1 MSNTSTVTPY
11 DSRAMSA
18 AVGVGLGL
26 AAVCVVGVAA
36 GAIAVARWL
45 AEETPEDRA
54 AMDRIKGEH
63 RRERLRSR
71 TSAIVHTSGPQE
83 LPRLNTVALHLR
95 DAESLLRSAEKLGYR
110 REPLVQPSSPL
121 AEQPLVLLYGTAG
134 ERLAIERN
142 AQGRLVVHTAGDQS
156 RVQGLVR
163 QHTLDRAVEHLAGKG
178 MAVQT
183 ATLANGE
190 VQILARERDASRRGG
205 AATIKTQ
212 VRTDGTAWVD
222 VDCVR
227 GNRCENVVSELA
239 HAIGGEVSSMAKKDA
254 YFQLPGEPTK
264 TRVHV

>member
-1 MSNTSTVTPY
+1 MSNTSRVTPY
-11 DSRAMSA
+11 DSSAVSA
-18 AVGVGLGL
+18 AVGAGLGL
-26 AAVCVVGVAA
+26 AAVCVVGAAA

-54 AMDRIKGEH
+54 AMDRIKEER
-63 RRERLRSR
+63 RRERLNSPTVTVARAGAR
-71 TSAIVHTSGPQE
+71 RA

-95 DAESLLRSAEKLGYR
+95 DPEALIRSAEKLGYQ
-110 REPLVQPSSPL
+110 REPLVQPSSTL
-121 AEQPLVLLYGTAG
+121 AEQPLVLLHGAAG

-142 AQGRLVVHTAGDQS
+142 AKGRLVVHTAGDRS
-156 RVQGLVR
+156 RVQTLVR
-163 QHTLDRAVEHLAGKG
+163 QHTLDRAVEHLASKG

-190 VQILARERDASRRGG
+190 VQILAREKDASRRGG
-205 AATIKTQ
+205 AATVKTQ

-222 VDCVR
+222 VDCIR

-239 HAIGGEVSSMAKKDA
+239 QAIGGEVASVAKKDA

-264 TRVHV
+264 TRVRV

>member
-54 AMDRIKGEH
+54 AMDRIKGER

-71 TSAIVHTSGPQE
+71 TVTAAGTSARHE
-83 LPRLNTVALHLR
+83 LPRLNTIALHLR
-95 DAESLLRSAEKLGYR
+95 DAESLLRSAEKLGYQ
-110 REPLVQPSSPL
+110 REPLVQPSPTL
-121 AEQPLVLLYGTAG
+121 TEQPLVLLRGAAG

-142 AQGRLVVHTAGDQS
+142 ATDRLVVHTAGDRS
-156 RVQGLVR
+156 RVQALVR
-163 QHTLDRAVEHLAGKG
+163 QHTLDQAVEHLASKG

-183 ATLANGE
+183 AALANGE
-190 VQILARERDASRRGG
+190 MQILARERNASRRGG
-205 AATIKTQ
+205 AATVKTQ

-222 VDCVR
+222 VDCIR

-239 HAIGGEVSSMAKKDA
+239 QAIGGEVSSMAKKDA

-264 TRVHV
+264 TRVRV